1 MNLHKIGF
9 SLFFAITITF
19 QLKAQQILTIED
31 AVKIALEN
39 NYSIRIASNN
49 VKVGEIN
56 NNVANAGMLPIVNAT
71 VSNSN
76 NIQDTE
82 LTFQDG
88 TERVIDGVETFNLQ
102 YGAQL
107 EWTIF
112 DGFRMFARHD
122 QLKELEKLSE
132 TELKFTILSTVSDVF
147 TTYYEITQ
155 VQQQLVALD
164 TTIVISKQ
172 RLETAQNRYT
182 IGKASK
188 LEVLN
193 AEVDLNTD
201 NTARLNQ
208 HQLYA
213 NTKIR
218 LNEILARDV
227 TTDFAVQDSI
237 VVDKKLMLNNLI
249 SLAEQQNPQ
258 LQIQIINKK
267 IQELERKLI
276 KANRLP
282 TLQIVTGYNFARSEN
297 PVGFAT
303 QSYVKGLNYGF
314 TASVPLFN
322 GLLQNRSEKIAKLQ
336 VENTEIA
343 IQQQIQLL
351 QSQLASTYQTYLT
364 NLELIELEAKN
375 EEIAKENL
383 DITLDKFSIGTI
395 PAIEF
400 RTAQVNYVN
409 AKVRYSNSQY
419 QAKLSEIALK
429 ELAGSISL

>member
-1 MNLHKIGF
+1 MNLYRIPLH
-9 SLFFAITITF
+9 LFLGLLFTIHV
-19 QLKAQQILTIED
+19 QSQEVLTIED

-39 NYSIRIASNN
+39 NYSIRIATNEM
-49 VKVGEIN
+49 KVGEIN
-56 NNVANAGMLPIVNAT
+56 HSVGNAGMLPIVNAT
-71 VSNSN
+71 VANTN

-82 LTFQDG
+82 LTFRDG
-88 TERVIDGVETFNLQ
+88 TELVQDGIETFNIQ

-112 DGFRMFARHD
+112 DGMRMFARYD
-122 QLKELEKLSE
+122 QLSELEKLGE
-132 TELKFTILSTVSDVF
+132 TQLKFAVRSTVSDVF

-172 RLETAQNRYT
+172 RLETATNRYT

-201 NTARLNQ
+201 ITARLNQ
-208 HQLYA
+208 NQLFA

-227 TTDFAVQDSI
+227 TTDFYVMDTI
-237 VVDKKLMLNNLI
+237 MVDKKLMLKNLI
-249 SLAEQQNPQ
+249 SLAEQQNPE

-282 TLQIVTGYNFARSEN
+282 TLQVTTGYNFARSEN

-303 QSYVKGLNYGF
+303 QSFNKGFNYGF
-314 TASVPLFN
+314 SANLPIFN
-322 GLLQNRSEKIAKLQ
+322 GFLQNRNEKIAKLQ
-336 VENTEIA
+336 VENSAIA
-343 IQQQIQLL
+343 IEQQMQLL

-400 RTAQVNYVN
+400 RAAQVNYVN
-409 AKVRYSNSQY
+409 AKVRYTNSQY

-429 ELAGSISL
+429 ELAGNISL

>member
-1 MNLHKIGF
+1 MNLQKIV
-9 SLFFAITITF
+9 LNLVFAFTITF
-19 QLKAQQILTIED
+19 QITAQEILTIEE

-39 NYSIRIASNN
+39 NFNIRIASNN

-56 NNVANAGMLPIVNAT
+56 NNVANAGMLPIVNA
-71 VSNSN
+71 NIANNN

-88 TERVIDGVETFNLQ
+88 RETTIDGVETFNLQ

-107 EWTIF
+107 DWTIF

-147 TTYYEITQ
+147 TNYYEITQ
-155 VQQQLVALD
+155 LQQQLIALD

-172 RLETAQNRYT
+172 RLEIAQNRYT

-208 HQLYA
+208 QQLYA
-213 NTKIR
+213 NTKIS
-218 LNEILARDV
+218 LNEILGRDV
-227 TTDFAVQDSI
+227 TTNFTVQDSI

-282 TLQIVTGYNFARSEN
+282 TIQISTAYNFARSEN
-297 PVGFAT
+297 PVGFVT
-303 QSYVKGLNYGF
+303 QSFTKGLNYGF

-336 VENTEIA
+336 VENSEIA

-409 AKVRYSNSQY
+409 AKVRYSNSQF

>member
-1 MNLHKIGF
+1 MV
-9 SLFFAITITF
+9 STF
-19 QLKAQQILTIED
+19 LVKGQEVLTIED

-39 NYSIRIASNN
+39 NYSIRIATNDL
-49 VKVGEIN
+49 KVSEIN
-56 NNVANAGMLPIVNAT
+56 KNAGNAGMLPIANAT
-71 VSNSN
+71 VTNAN

-88 TERVIDGVETFNLQ
+88 TERVQDGVETFNIQ

-112 DGFRMFARHD
+112 DGLRMFARYD
-122 QLKELEKLSE
+122 QLGELEKLGE
-132 TELKFTILSTVSDVF
+132 TQLKFAVLSTVSDVF

-155 VQQQLVALD
+155 AQQQLVALD

-172 RLETAQNRYT
+172 RLETATNRYT

-201 NTARLNQ
+201 ITARLTQNQ
-208 HQLYA
+208 LFA

-227 TTDFAVQDSI
+227 TTDFI
-237 VVDKKLMLNNLI
+237 VLDTILVDKELMLDNLI
-249 SLAEQQNPQ
+249 ALAEQQNPE
-258 LQIQIINKK
+258 LQVQIINKR

-282 TLQIVTGYNFARSEN
+282 TVQLTTGYNFSRSEN

-303 QSYVKGLNYGF
+303 QSFNKGLNYGF
-314 TASVPLFN
+314 TATLPLFN
-322 GLLQNRSEKIAKLQ
+322 GFLQNRNEKIAKLQ
-336 VENTEIA
+336 VENSTIA
-343 IQQQIQLL
+343 IEQQLQLL

-364 NLELIELEAKN
+364 NLELIDLEAKN

-400 RTAQVNYVN
+400 RAAQVNYVN
-409 AKVRYSNSQY
+409 AKVRYTNSQY